1 MLAHLA
7 PNCTIAPPVSPPAVF
22 EPELIRRYDVS
33 GPRYT
38 SYPTADRFVEAY
50 GPDSHERWLSRRGI
64 GGASGTGLSVY
75 LHIPFCD
82 TVCYYCACN
91 KVVTKDHSRS
101 AKYLRHLALEMEHV
115 DRVIGGSREILQL
128 HMGGGTPTFLA
139 AEEFDF
145 IIEAVGRHFRLRE
158 DGEYSIEVDPR
169 RIGAPLVAH
178 LARLGFNRMSVGVQ
192 DFDAQVQSAINRHQ
206 SYTQTEAIVGAA
218 REAGFHSISLD
229 LIYGLPHQHAKG
241 FEVTLERVLTL
252 DPDRLALYSYAHLPG
267 RFPAQRR
274 IPNEALPGSE
284 EKLQLLALA
293 VERFESAGYVHIGMD
308 HFAKADDPLAQALEC
323 GDLHRNF
330 QGYSTLGG
338 CDLIGLGVSAIS
350 HVGMH
355 YVQNTKSLR
364 DYQSAIAE
372 RRVPASRGIVL
383 TREDQLRQAVIQAL
397 MCQGRVCYRTIR
409 ACHGIDFPTYFA
421 AELQTLAPAVDD
433 GLVRLGP
440 DALEV
445 TPNGR
450 YLLRAIAALFD
461 AYLQEKTS
469 PAEHARII

>member
-1 MLAHLA
+1 MPTAVHAFDTTL
-7 PNCTIAPPVSPPAVF
+7 IA
-22 EPELIRRYDVS
+22 RYDTRA
-33 GPRYT
+33 PRYT
-38 SYPTADRFVEAY
+38 SYPTADRFHPGVGAGEYQRALRTR
-50 GPDSHERWLSRRGI
+50 GRAPLS
-64 GGASGTGLSVY
+64 LY
-75 LHIPFCD
+75 LHIPFCPSP
-82 TVCYYCACN
+82 CFYCGCHREITRQPGPIQRYLESLEQEIAL
-91 KVVTKDHSRS
+91 KAALLEEPGPVVQVHFG
-101 AKYLRHLALEMEHV
+101 
-115 DRVIGGSREILQL
+115 GGS
-128 HMGGGTPTFLA
+128 PTFLSPPQLA
-139 AEEFDF
+139 AIVAKLRAHFHVAPDVEMG
-145 IIEAVGRHFRLRE
+145 IEA
-158 DGEYSIEVDPR
+158 DPR
-169 RIGAPLVAH
+169 NLDASAIHALRDI
-178 LARLGFNRMSVGVQ
+178 GFNRLSVGVQ

-241 FEVTLERVLTL
+241 FDVTLERVLTL